1 MMFYTNVH
9 QWGDNLL
16 VRAIENNK
24 RVAKRVRY
32 EPTLFVPVQKQ
43 TSFTT
48 LDGKFLT
55 PMKFTSMK
63 ESKEFVEQY
72 KDQPHLVFGH
82 TQYAYTYIADKYP
95 EDIKW
100 DYNKL
105 LLITIDIEV
114 ECENGFPNPRQSIE
128 PLLSIT
134 VKNHQTQGIVVW
146 GIGKFTTDRDDV
158 TYIQCKDETDLLE
171 EFIVFW

>member
-1 MMFYTNVH
+1 MMFYTNVY

-16 VRAIENNK
+16 VRAIENGK
-24 RVAKRVRY
+24 RVSKRVRY
-32 EPTLFVPVQKQ
+32 EPTLFVPVRKQ

-55 PMKFTSMK
+55 PMKFTSIK
-63 ESKEFVEQY
+63 EAKEFVEQY
-72 KDQPHLVFGH
+72 KDQSHLVFGH

-100 DYNKL
+100 ELDKL

-114 ECENGFPNPRQSIE
+114 ECEN
-128 PLLSIT
+128 
-134 VKNHQTQGIVVW
+134 
-146 GIGKFTTDRDDV
+146 
-158 TYIQCKDETDLLE
+158 
-171 EFIVFW
+171 